1 MRDGF
6 IKIACATPDLK
17 LADCEYNASRII
29 ELIKDAEIKGVKIV
43 CFPELAITGYTCGDL
58 FLQEA
63 LLDSAKSGLLN
74 IIEET
79 TNIDIVSIIGIPLEH
94 GGKLYNC
101 AVVVNKGNII
111 GVIAKRNIPNYNEF
125 YES

>member
-63 LLDSAKSGLLN
+63 LLDSAKSRLLN

-101 AVVVNKGNII
+101 VVVVG
-111 GVIAKRNIPNYNEF
+111 G
-125 YES
+125 